1 MCEIIVLAQGKLI
14 IFSAP
19 SGSGKTTIVKQLLA
33 RMPELAFSVSAC
45 TREQR
50 QGEVHGRDYY
60 FLSVEDF
67 IKKIENDEFV
77 EWEMVYEGRYY
88 GTLRSEIERIWAQG
102 KHVIFDVDVEGG
114 LNLKE
119 RFGALALSVFV
130 MVPSVEVLES
140 RLRGRGSETDET
152 LMMRLTK
159 AVEEL
164 NYALDFDL
172 IIRNEDLET
181 AVNEAEKM
189 VKQFLYP

>member
-1 MCEIIVLAQGKLI
+1 MAQGKLI

-19 SGSGKTTIVKQLLA
+19 SGSGKTTIVKHMLE
-33 RMPELAFSVSAC
+33 RFPELAFSVSAC

-50 QGEVHGRDYY
+50 EGEVHGRDYY
-60 FLSVEDF
+60 FLTVADF
-67 IKKIENDEFV
+67 IHRIENDEFV
-77 EWEMVYEGRYY
+77 EWEMVYEGKYY

-119 RFGALALSVFV
+119 RFGPTALGVFV
-130 MVPSVEVLES
+130 MVPSVEVLEE

-152 LMMRLTK
+152 LMTRLGK
-159 AVEEL
+159 AVKEL
-164 NYALDFDL
+164 NYALDFDI

-181 AVNEAEKM
+181 AVKDAETAIRH
-189 VKQFLYP
+189 FLYESPKA

>member
-1 MCEIIVLAQGKLI
+1 MLQR
-14 IFSAP
+14 F
-19 SGSGKTTIVKQLLA
+19 
-33 RMPELAFSVSAC
+33 PELAFSVSAC
-45 TREQR
+45 TRECR
-50 QGEVHGRDYY
+50 EGEVDGKDYY
-60 FLSVEDF
+60 FLRVEDF
-67 IKKIENDEFV
+67 INKVENDEFV

-88 GTLRSEIERIWAQG
+88 GTLRSEIERIWALG

-119 RFGALALSVFV
+119 QFGELALAVFV

-152 LMMRLTK
+152 LMMRLAK

-164 NYALDFDL
+164 NYALDFDI

-181 AVNEAEKM
+181 AIQDSENAVRS
-189 VKQFLYP
+189 FLYP

>member
-1 MCEIIVLAQGKLI
+1 MLSRI
-14 IFSAP
+14 
-19 SGSGKTTIVKQLLA
+19 
-33 RMPELAFSVSAC
+33 PELAFSVSAC

-50 QGEVHGRDYY
+50 DGEIHGKDYY
-60 FLSVEDF
+60 FLSVEEF

-88 GTLRSEIERIWAQG
+88 GTLRSEIERIWAEG

-119 RFGALALSVFV
+119 RFGPLALAVFV

-152 LMMRLTK
+152 LMMRLAK

-164 NYALDFDL
+164 NYALDFDV

-181 AVNEAEKM
+181 AVNDSEK
-189 VKQFLYP
+189 VVRSFLCS

>member
-1 MCEIIVLAQGKLI
+1 MAQGKLI

-19 SGSGKTTIVKQLLA
+19 SGSGKTTIVKQMLS
-33 RMPELAFSVSAC
+33 RIPDLAFSVSAC

-50 QGEVHGRDYY
+50 DGEIHGKDYY
-60 FLSVEDF
+60 FLSVEEF

-88 GTLRSEIERIWAQG
+88 GTLRSEIERIWAEG

-119 RFGALALSVFV
+119 RFGSLALAIFV

-152 LMMRLTK
+152 LMIRLAK
-159 AVEEL
+159 AVNEL
-164 NYALDFDL
+164 NYALDFDV

-181 AVNEAEKM
+181 AVNDSEK
-189 VKQFLYP
+189 VVRAFLYP